1 MLSRGD
7 RGWTVALLVP
17 FAFSLTLVI
26 PIAWWS
32 AGLPIIPALFFTV
45 IAISAWLRS
54 YVEPNVRAWVWVG
67 ALAVAAAGA
76 FYVKFLLIPVYLVFL
91 RLVIFPH
98 LFGLRS
104 RIRDLLAEAPR
115 WMALAVPP
123 AAFLA
128 IWVLSGIAGRSAST
142 GSRPYTALFAT

>member
-1 MLSRGD
+1 
-7 RGWTVALLVP
+7 
-17 FAFSLTLVI
+17 
-26 PIAWWS
+26 
-32 AGLPIIPALFFTV
+32 V

-54 YVEPNVRAWVWVG
+54 YVEPNVRAWVWVA
-67 ALAVAAAGA
+67 ALAVA

-142 GSRPYTALFAT
+142 GSRPYAACFAT